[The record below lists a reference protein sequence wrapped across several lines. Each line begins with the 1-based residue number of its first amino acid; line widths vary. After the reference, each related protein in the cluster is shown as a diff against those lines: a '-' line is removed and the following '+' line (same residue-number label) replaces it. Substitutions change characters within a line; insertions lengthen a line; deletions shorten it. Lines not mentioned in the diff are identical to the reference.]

1 MIYDTACSKSIFT
14 LIQKRE
20 KIKNN
25 PFDAQNLMNV
35 DQLKLYKTKLSQH
48 YEYIETVPSNF
59 IVIQ

>member
-48 YEYIETVPSNF
+48 YEYIETVPLNF
-59 IVIQ
+59 TVIQ